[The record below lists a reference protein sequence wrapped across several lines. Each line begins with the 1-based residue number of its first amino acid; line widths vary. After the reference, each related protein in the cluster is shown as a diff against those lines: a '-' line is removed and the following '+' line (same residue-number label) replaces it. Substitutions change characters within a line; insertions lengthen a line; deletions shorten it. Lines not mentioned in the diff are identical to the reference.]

1 MLILL
6 TNKCNLSCKHCL
18 QKGSP
23 NNTLFMDEKVFET
36 TLCGAKQLGARVLNI
51 AGGEPTILDTDVL
64 RNYLVKAL
72 SLNNFMVVLETN
84 GYFLDDEEK
93 TKMLTEI
100 ALEYGNFFIQISA
113 FREYYA
119 NREHVLDKFRQRK
132 FVLRKLQ
139 DAMKERLVI
148 SDESNVNLQL
158 MALGRCEEGEMLE
171 KAKNFDRCPS
181 CINSAL
187 VMAQS
192 DLTKQLPCSAL
203 ENCTRF
209 CVPMVD
215 PNGDIHMGESIF
227 CKKICNIS
235 DGKDKIIEAMA
246 NFKPCGRCPNYHW
259 HFDNPSC
266 DKDIIVRNLLNL

>member
-1 MLILL
+1 M
-6 TNKCNLSCKHCL
+6 

-23 NNTLFMDEKVFET
+23 RNILFMDEKVFET
-36 TLCGAKQLGARVLNI
+36 TICEAKRLGASVLNI
-51 AGGEPTILDTDVL
+51 AGGEPTILDSDVL

-72 SLNNFMVVLETN
+72 SLNFIVVLKTN
-84 GYFLDDEEK
+84 GYFLSDRVK
-93 TKMLTEI
+93 TAMLTGI
-100 ALEYGNFFIQISA
+100 ALKYSNFFIQISA
-113 FREYYA
+113 FKEYHA
-119 NREHVLDKFRQRK
+119 NRERVLDKFRQRK
-132 FVLRKLQ
+132 PVVRKLQ

-148 SDESNVNLQL
+148 RDESNVNLQL

-171 KAKNFDRCPS
+171 KAKKFDRYPS

-187 VMAQS
+187 IMAQS
-192 DLTKQLPCSAL
+192 DLTKQLPCSVL

-215 PNGDIHMGESIF
+215 PKGDMHMGESIF
-227 CKKICNIS
+227 CKKICNIA

-259 HFDNPSC
+259 HFDEPSC
-266 DKDIIVRNLLNL
+266 DKDIIVRNLLKL